1 MSNLTKLLAG
11 ITGLITAAGGLLV
24 ALRGGGEALPQPITQ
39 IIIQDVGDYQE
50 FVDGTTGNV
59 AEYYQHLKQ

>member
-24 ALRGGGEALPQPITQ
+24 ALRGGGESLPQPITQ
-39 IIIQDVGDYQE
+39 IIIQDIGDYQE
-50 FVDGTTGNV
+50 FVDSTTGNV
-59 AEYYQHLKQ
+59 AEYYEHMK

>member
-11 ITGLITAAGGLLV
+11 ITALITAVGGLLV

-39 IIIQDVGDYQE
+39 IIIQDIGDYQE
-50 FVDGTTGNV
+50 FVDNTTGNV
-59 AEYYQHLKQ
+59 AEYYQDMKR